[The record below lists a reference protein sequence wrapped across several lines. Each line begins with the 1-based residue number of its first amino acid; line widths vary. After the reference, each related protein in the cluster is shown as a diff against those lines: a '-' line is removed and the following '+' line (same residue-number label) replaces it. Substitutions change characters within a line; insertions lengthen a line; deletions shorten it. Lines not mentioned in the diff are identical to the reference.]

1 MTYKTGTMYI
11 EVLRPISITNE
22 NIFKASL
29 VNIVISTKPSDKRKK
44 ESLLEDF
51 SKFINFKPNYNFKNL
66 WKWSVD
72 HPEEFWSKLWDYT
85 KIIGDKGQE
94 IIKYN
99 KIFNKTKFFPD
110 SKLNYAENILKKRSP
125 EIAISFLSEKGFEE
139 EISWEQLYINVCKFS
154 GYLKSIGLKKGD
166 RVAAYVPNKIESII
180 SFLACAKNGIIWS
193 SCSPDFGTQG
203 VVDRFKQIAPRIL
216 ITSDHYFYNGKK
228 INILEKVE
236 GILKQI
242 PSIKKTLVFAYNKK
256 EEMNFKNYFNFEKV
270 LDQTEADESFERFD
284 FNHPIYVLFSSGTTG
299 KPKCITHGAGNVL
312 IEHNKE
318 FMLHCDIRDNEKLF
332 YYTTTGWMM
341 WNWLVGGL
349 ATGSSIFLFDG
360 APVYPKID
368 ILLEYC
374 QNKKINL
381 FGVSAKYIDH
391 LKNEKYNSKN
401 LDLSSIKI
409 ITSTGSP
416 LAEES
421 FKYVYDNIKKDV
433 HLASIAGGTDLVGC
447 LVLGNL
453 FSDVYMGEIQGQS
466 LGIDVDV
473 FTDEGKSVK
482 DGEKGELVVKKP
494 FPSMPVKFWSDD
506 DGQKYHKAYF
516 NRFKN
521 IWHHGDFI
529 ERTINNG
536 FIMRGRSD
544 ATLNPGGVRIGTAE
558 IYQQVE
564 DIDFITEGLVVGQD
578 YKDDVRIILFI
589 TTKNNEDLDDEKIKS
604 IKTKIR
610 KNCSPKHVPSI
621 IIKVPDIPRT
631 KSGKI
636 VELAVK
642 KVIQGET
649 INNKEAIAN
658 PEALKHFENIAQLK

>member
-1 MTYKTGTMYI
+1 MEKFLW
-11 EVLRPISITNE
+11 E
-22 NIFKASL
+22 
-29 VNIVISTKPSDKRKK
+29 PSSKKK
-44 ESLLEDF
+44 EASLLEDF
-51 SKFINFKPNYNFKNL
+51 SKFINVKSNYNFENL
-66 WKWSVD
+66 WKWSVE
-72 HPEEFWSKLWDYT
+72 HPEEFWSKFWDYS
-85 KIIGDKGQE
+85 KIIGDKGQN
-94 IIKYN
+94 IIEYN
-99 KIFNKTKFFPD
+99 KFFNKTKFFSD
-110 SKLNYAENILKKRSP
+110 SKLNYAENILKKKSS
-125 EIAISFLSEKGFEE
+125 ELAISFLSEKGFEE
-139 EISWEQLYINVCKFS
+139 EISWNQLYNKVCKFS
-154 GYLKSIGLKKGD
+154 NYLKSIGLKKGD

-203 VVDRFKQIAPRIL
+203 VVDRFKQIEPSIL
-216 ITSDHYFYNGKK
+216 ITSNHYFYNGKK
-228 INILEKVE
+228 INILEKIE
-236 GILKQI
+236 DILKEI

-256 EEMNFKNYFNFEKV
+256 EVMTLRDHINFDEV
-270 LDQTEADESFERFD
+270 LDQTEADESFERFE
-284 FNHPIYVLFSSGTTG
+284 FNHPIYILYSSGTTG

-368 ILLEYC
+368 VLLEYC

-391 LKNEKYNSKN
+391 LKNEKYNSKKLN
-401 LDLSSIKI
+401 LSSIKI

-421 FKYVYDNIKKDV
+421 FKYVYDDLKKDV

-453 FSDVYMGEIQGQS
+453 YSNVYRGEIQGQS

-494 FPSMPVKFWSDD
+494 FPSMPVKFWGDD
-506 DGQKYHKAYF
+506 NGQKYHKAYF
-516 NRFKN
+516 NRFEN

-544 ATLNPGGVRIGTAE
+544 ATLNPGGVRIGTSE

-564 DIDFITEGLVVGQD
+564 DIDFITEGLVVGQN
-578 YKDDVRIILFI
+578 YNDDVRIVLFI
-589 TTKNNEDLDDEKIKS
+589 TTKNNEELDDEKIKL
-604 IKTKIR
+604 IKSRIR

-621 IIKVPDIPRT
+621 IIKVPEIPRT

-636 VELAVK
+636 VELAVR
-642 KVIQGET
+642 KVIHGEI

-658 PEALKHFENIAQLK
+658 PESLKFFENLSQLKL

>member
-1 MTYKTGTMYI
+1 M
-11 EVLRPISITNE
+11 NE
-22 NIFKASL
+22 PL
-29 VNIVISTKPSDKRKK
+29 WQPSEKLK
-44 ESLLEDF
+44 ENSLLRDF
-51 SKFINFKPNYNFKNL
+51 CNFINFKSPKNFKEI
-66 WKWSVD
+66 WQWSID
-72 HPEEFWSKLWDYT
+72 NPEEFWSKFWDYS
-85 KIIGDKGQE
+85 KVIGDKGSE
-94 IIKYN
+94 IIK
-99 KIFNKTKFFPD
+99 KDKVFNKTKFFSN
-110 SKLNYAENILKKRSP
+110 SKLNYTENILRKKSN
-125 EIAISFLSEKGFEE
+125 ELAINFLSEKGFEE
-139 EISWEQLYINVCKFS
+139 NIEWKDLYEKVCKFS
-154 GYLKSIGLKKGD
+154 SYLKKLNLEKGD

-180 SFLACAKNGIIWS
+180 CFLACAKNGIIWS
-193 SCSPDFGTQG
+193 SCSPDFGVQG
-203 VVDRFKQIAPRIL
+203 VVDRFKQIEPKVL
-216 ITSDHYFYNGKK
+216 ITCDYYYYNGKK
-228 INILEKVE
+228 ISILNKVDQ
-236 GILKQI
+236 ILNEI
-242 PSIKKTLVFAYNKK
+242 PSIKKVIAYNYNNK
-256 EEMNFKNYFNFEKV
+256 EKEDLKNFINFEDTLNGN
-270 LDQTEADESFERFD
+270 LDEIFERFEFD
-284 FNHPIYVLFSSGTTG
+284 HPIYILFSSGTTG

-368 ILLEYC
+368 VLLEYC

-401 LDLSSIKI
+401 LDLNSIKI

-421 FKYVYDNIKKDV
+421 FKYVYNNIKKDV

-453 FSDVYMGEIQGQS
+453 FSNVHKGEIQGQS
-466 LGIDVDV
+466 LGIAVDV
-473 FTDEGKSVK
+473 FTEKGESTE
-482 DGEKGELVVKKP
+482 DGYKGELVVKKP
-494 FPSMPVKFWSDD
+494 FPSMPVKFWGDD
-506 DGQKYHKAYF
+506 DGKKYHKAYF
-516 NRFKN
+516 TKFEN

-529 ERTINNG
+529 ERTDKNG

-544 ATLNPGGVRIGTAE
+544 ATLNPGGVRIGTSE

-564 DIDFITEGLVVGQD
+564 DIDFITEGLVIGQD
-578 YKDDVRIILFI
+578 YNDDVRVILFV
-589 TTKNNEDLDDEKIKS
+589 TTRNDEELNDDKIKL
-604 IKTKIR
+604 IKSKIK

-621 IIKVPDIPRT
+621 IIKVPEIPRT

-636 VELAVK
+636 VELAVRQ
-642 KVIQGET
+642 VVHGEK

-658 PEALKHFENIAQLK
+658 PEALKFYENLPELKT

>member
-1 MTYKTGTMYI
+1 M
-11 EVLRPISITNE
+11 
-22 NIFKASL
+22 NIPL
-29 VNIVISTKPSDKRKK
+29 WKPSEEKVK
-44 ESLLEDF
+44 ESILEDF
-51 SKFINFKPNYNFKNL
+51 SKFINFKSNKDFKEL
-66 WKWSVD
+66 WKWSID
-72 HPEEFWSKLWDYT
+72 NPEIFWSKFWDYS
-85 KIIGDKGQE
+85 KIIGNKGNE
-94 IIKYN
+94 VIRKN
-99 KIFNKTKFFPD
+99 KIFNKTLFFPD
-110 SKLNYAENILKKRSP
+110 SKINYSENIIKTKSD
-125 EIAISFLSEKGFEE
+125 EIAINFLSESGFEE
-139 EISWEQLYINVCKFS
+139 NITWKLLYEKVCKFS
-154 GYLKSIGLKKGD
+154 SYLKFLNLKKGD

-203 VVDRFKQIAPRIL
+203 VVDRFKQIEPKIL
-216 ITSDHYFYNGKK
+216 ITCDYYFYNGKK
-228 INILEKVE
+228 INILEKVDN
-236 GILKQI
+236 ILNQI
-242 PSIKKTLVFAYNKK
+242 PSIEETIVFSYNKK
-256 EEMNFKNYFNFEKV
+256 EKIKNNKFKDFDKV
-270 LDQTEADESFERFD
+270 LIDSKLDEIFKRFE
-284 FNHPIYVLFSSGTTG
+284 FNHPIYILYSSGTTG

-318 FMLHCDIRDNEKLF
+318 FMLHCDIRVNERLF

-349 ATGSSIFLFDG
+349 ATGSSIYLFDG
-360 APVYPKID
+360 APTYPKID

-381 FGVSAKYIDH
+381 FGVSAKYLDH
-391 LKNEKYNSKN
+391 LKNEKYNSRH

-433 HLASIAGGTDLVGC
+433 HLASIAGGTDMVGC

-453 FSDVYMGEIQGQS
+453 YSNVYKGEIQGQS
-466 LGIDVDV
+466 LAIDIDV
-473 FTDEGKSVK
+473 FTDEGKSIN
-482 DGEKGELVVKKP
+482 DGDKGELVVKQP
-494 FPSMPVKFWSDD
+494 FPSMPIKFWGDNND
-506 DGQKYHKAYF
+506 EKYHKAYF
-516 NRFKN
+516 TRFKN

-529 ERTINNG
+529 ERTSNNG

-544 ATLNPGGVRIGTAE
+544 STLNPGGVRIGTSE

-578 YKDDVRIILFI
+578 FNDDVRIILFV
-589 TTKNNEDLDDEKIKS
+589 TTKNNQELDDEKVKS
-604 IKTKIR
+604 IKSRIR
-610 KNCSPKHVPSI
+610 INCSPKHVPSL
-621 IIKVPDIPRT
+621 IIKVPAIPRT

-636 VELAVK
+636 VELAVRK
-642 KVIQGET
+642 IIHGEP

-658 PEALKHFENIAQLK
+658 PEVLKYFENLSQLKL

>member
-1 MTYKTGTMYI
+1 MNKP
-11 EVLRPISITNE
+11 LWQPSQRLKQDSI
-22 NIFKASL
+22 L
-29 VNIVISTKPSDKRKK
+29 Q
-44 ESLLEDF
+44 DF
-51 SKFINFKPNYNFKNL
+51 CQFINFKSQNNFKEL
-66 WKWSVD
+66 WKWSIKK
-72 HPEEFWSKLWDYT
+72 PEEFWSKFWDYS
-85 KIIGDKGQE
+85 KIIGDKGSE
-94 IIKYN
+94 IIKKD
-99 KIFNKTKFFPD
+99 KIFNQSKFFPD
-110 SKLNYAENILKKRSP
+110 SKLNYSENILKKKSNN
-125 EIAISFLSEKGFEE
+125 IAINFLSEKGFEE
-139 EISWEQLYINVCKFS
+139 NITWNKLYEKVCKFS
-154 GYLKSIGLKKGD
+154 NYLKKLNLKKGD
-166 RVAAYVPNKIESII
+166 RVAAYVPNKIETII

-193 SCSPDFGTQG
+193 SCSPDFGVQG
-203 VVDRFKQIAPRIL
+203 VVDRFKQINPRVL
-216 ITSDHYFYNGKK
+216 ITSDYYFYNGKK
-228 INILEKVE
+228 INILDKVDE
-236 GILKQI
+236 LLKQI
-242 PSIKKTLVFAYNKK
+242 PSI
-256 EEMNFKNYFNFEKV
+256 EKV
-270 LDQTEADESFERFD
+270 IVYNYNEKEKESLKKFIDFNETLKIDLDESFERFE
-284 FNHPIYVLFSSGTTG
+284 FNHPIYILFSSGTTG

-368 ILLEYC
+368 VLLEYC

-401 LDLSSIKI
+401 LNLNSIKI

-453 FSDVYMGEIQGQS
+453 FSNVHKGEIQGQS

-473 FTDEGKSVK
+473 FTDDGKSIT
-482 DGEKGELVVKKP
+482 DGEKGELVVKQP
-494 FPSMPVKFWSDD
+494 FPSMPIKFWGDD
-506 DGQKYHKAYF
+506 DGQKYLKAYF
-516 NRFKN
+516 TRFEN

-529 ERTINNG
+529 ERTVNNG
-536 FIMRGRSD
+536 FIMHGRSD
-544 ATLNPGGVRIGTAE
+544 ATLNPGGVRIGTSE

-578 YKDDVRIILFI
+578 FDDDVRIILFV
-589 TTKNNEDLDDEKIKS
+589 TTKNNQEINNEKIKL
-604 IKTKIR
+604 IKSRIR

-621 IIKVPDIPRT
+621 IIKVPEIPRT

-636 VELAVK
+636 VELAVRQ
-642 KVIQGET
+642 VINGEK

-658 PEALKHFENIAQLK
+658 PDALKFFENLPQLSQK

>member
-1 MTYKTGTMYI
+1 MNKPLWCPSKKKTQESTI
-11 EVLRPISITNE
+11 EE
-22 NIFKASL
+22 
-29 VNIVISTKPSDKRKK
+29 
-44 ESLLEDF
+44 F
-51 SKFINFKPNYNFKNL
+51 SKFINFKSTKNFKDL
-66 WKWSVD
+66 WKWSINE
-72 HPEEFWSKLWDYT
+72 PEAFWSKFWDYS
-85 KIIGDKGQE
+85 KIIGDKGKE
-94 IIKYN
+94 VIKKD

-110 SKLNYAENILKKRSP
+110 SKINYSENILKKRS
-125 EIAISFLSEKGFEE
+125 EDIAISFLSEKGFEE
-139 EISWEQLYINVCKFS
+139 SITWKLLYSKVCKFS
-154 GYLKSIGLKKGD
+154 YYLKSIDLKSGD

-193 SCSPDFGTQG
+193 SCSPDFGVQG
-203 VVDRFKQIAPRIL
+203 VVDRFKQINPKVL
-216 ITSDHYFYNGKK
+216 ITSNYYFYNGKK
-228 INILEKVE
+228 INILEKAEDV
-236 GILKQI
+236 LRQI
-242 PSIKKTLVFAYNKK
+242 PSIKKTVVFLYN
-256 EEMNFKNYFNFEKV
+256 NNEKV
-270 LDQTEADESFERFD
+270 ELKKFVSFDKAINDSNLDEKFERFE
-284 FNHPIYVLFSSGTTG
+284 FNHPIYILFSSGTTG

-318 FMLHCDIRDNEKLF
+318 FMLHCDIRDNERLF

-349 ATGSSIFLFDG
+349 ATGSSIYLFDG
-360 APVYPKID
+360 APTFPKTD

-374 QNKKINL
+374 QNKRINL

-391 LKNEKYNSKN
+391 LKNEKFNSDH
-401 LDLSSIKI
+401 LDLTSIKI

-433 HLASIAGGTDLVGC
+433 HLASIAGGTDMVGC

-453 FSDVYMGEIQGQS
+453 YSNVYKGEIQGQS

-473 FTDEGKSVK
+473 FTDDGKSTK
-482 DGEKGELVVKKP
+482 DGDKGELVVKNP
-494 FPSMPVKFWSDD
+494 FPSMPVKFWGDD
-506 DGQKYHKAYF
+506 SGEKYHKAYF
-516 NRFKN
+516 TRFKN

-529 ERTINNG
+529 ERTVNNG

-544 ATLNPGGVRIGTAE
+544 TTLNPGGVRIGTSE

-578 YKDDVRIILFI
+578 YKDDVRIILFV
-589 TTKNNEDLDDEKIKS
+589 TTAHNQELDDEKIRL
-604 IKTKIR
+604 IKIR
-610 KNCSPKHVPSI
+610 IRENCSPKHVPTL
-621 IIKVPDIPRT
+621 IIKVPEIPRT

-642 KVIQGET
+642 KVINGEKL
-649 INNKEAIAN
+649 NNREAIAN
-658 PEALKHFENIAQLK
+658 PDSLKYFENLEELK

>member
-1 MTYKTGTMYI
+1 MNK
-11 EVLRPISITNE
+11 
-22 NIFKASL
+22 SL
-29 VNIVISTKPSDKRKK
+29 WKPSEQKK
-44 ESLLEDF
+44 QESLLEDF
-51 SKFINFKPNYNFKNL
+51 SKFVNFDSNHNFKSL
-66 WKWSVD
+66 WEWSVKNK
-72 HPEEFWSKLWDYT
+72 EEFWSKFWDYS
-85 KIIGDKGQE
+85 KIIGDKGKE
-94 IIKYN
+94 VIRKN
-99 KIFNKTKFFPD
+99 KIFNETKFFPD
-110 SKLNYAENILKKRSP
+110 SKINYAENILKKKTNDC
-125 EIAISFLSEKGFEE
+125 AINFLSETGFEE
-139 EISWEQLYINVCKFS
+139 SITWKDLYEKVCKFS
-154 GYLKSIGLKKGD
+154 FYLKTLDLKKGD

-193 SCSPDFGTQG
+193 SCSPDFGTHG
-203 VVDRFKQIAPRIL
+203 VVDRFKQIEPKVL
-216 ITSDHYFYNGKK
+216 ITCDHYFYNGKK
-228 INILEKVE
+228 INILEKINN
-236 GILKQI
+236 ILKEI

-256 EEMNFKNYFNFEKV
+256 EKIEYKNFIDFNEV
-270 LDQTEADESFERFD
+270 LIQSKSDYTFERFD
-284 FNHPIYVLFSSGTTG
+284 FNHPIYILYSSGTTG

-318 FMLHCDIRDNEKLF
+318 FMLHCDVRDNEKLF

-360 APVYPKID
+360 APVYPTID
-368 ILLEYC
+368 VLLKYC
-374 QNKKINL
+374 QDKEINL

-391 LKNEKYNSKN
+391 LKNENYNSKN

-421 FKYVYDNIKKDV
+421 FKYVYENIKQNV

-447 LVLGNL
+447 LILGNL
-453 FSDVYMGEIQGQS
+453 FSNVYKGEIQGQS

-473 FTDEGKSVK
+473 FTEEGKSIN
-482 DGEKGELVVKKP
+482 DSEKGELVVKKP
-494 FPSMPVKFWSDD
+494 FPSMPVKFWGDD

-516 NRFKN
+516 TRFKN

-529 ERTINNG
+529 EKTPNNG

-564 DIDFITEGLVVGQD
+564 NIDFITEALVVGQH
-578 YKDDVRIILFI
+578 YNDDVRIILFV
-589 TTKNNEDLDDEKIKS
+589 TTKKNHQLDSDKIKI
-604 IKTKIR
+604 IKSKIR

-621 IIKVPDIPRT
+621 VLKVPEIPRT

-636 VELAVK
+636 VELAVRK
-642 KVIQGET
+642 IINGEEVD
-649 INNKEAIAN
+649 NKEAILN
-658 PEALKHFENIAQLK
+658 PSCLDYFKNLKDLK

>member
-1 MTYKTGTMYI
+1 MKKP
-11 EVLRPISITNE
+11 LWRPSEQKKQDSI
-22 NIFKASL
+22 
-29 VNIVISTKPSDKRKK
+29 
-44 ESLLEDF
+44 LEDF
-51 SKFINFKPNYNFKNL
+51 SKYVNFTSYKNFKSIWEWSIKN
-66 WKWSVD
+66 
-72 HPEEFWSKLWDYT
+72 PEIFWSKFWNYS
-85 KIIGDKGQE
+85 KIIGDKGKE
-94 IIKYN
+94 IIKYD
-99 KIFNKTKFFPD
+99 KVFNKTKFFSD
-110 SKLNYAENILKKRSP
+110 SKLNYTENIIKKKN
-125 EIAISFLSEKGFEE
+125 ENTAINFLSENGFEE
-139 EISWEQLYINVCKFS
+139 SITWQNLYEKVCKFS
-154 GYLKSIGLKKGD
+154 AYLKTLDLKKGD

-203 VVDRFKQIAPRIL
+203 VVDRFKQIEPKLL
-216 ITSDHYFYNGKK
+216 ITSDYYFYNGKK
-228 INILEKVE
+228 IDILEKVND
-236 GILKQI
+236 ILKQVS
-242 PSIKKTLVFAYNKK
+242 SIKKTLIFAYNRK
-256 EEMNFKNYFNFEKV
+256 EETNYNEFINFDEAINESD
-270 LDQTEADESFERFD
+270 LDETFERFE
-284 FNHPIYVLFSSGTTG
+284 FNHPIYILYSSGTTG

-360 APVYPKID
+360 SPIYPKID

-374 QNKKINL
+374 QDKKINL

-391 LKNEKYNSKN
+391 LKNENYNSKN

-416 LAEES
+416 LAEGS
-421 FKYVYDNIKKDV
+421 FKYVYENIKQEV

-447 LVLGNL
+447 LVLGNIY
-453 FSDVYMGEIQGQS
+453 SNVYKGEIQGQS

-473 FTDEGKSVK
+473 FTYDGKSTS
-482 DGEKGELVVKKP
+482 DGEKGELVVKQP
-494 FPSMPVKFWSDD
+494 FPSMPIKFWGDE

-516 NRFKN
+516 TRFKN

-529 ERTINNG
+529 ERTLNNG

-544 ATLNPGGVRIGTAE
+544 ATLNPGGVRIGTSE

-564 DIDFITEGLVVGQD
+564 NIDFITEGLVVGQN
-578 YKDDVRIILFI
+578 YNDDVRIILFV
-589 TTKNNEDLDDEKIKS
+589 TTKKDQELDKEKIKF
-604 IKTKIR
+604 IKSKIR
-610 KNCSPKHVPSI
+610 KNCSPKHVPAI
-621 IIKVPDIPRT
+621 IIKVPEIPRT

-642 KVIQGET
+642 KIINGEE
-649 INNKEAIAN
+649 INNKEAISN
-658 PEALKHFENIAQLK
+658 PDCLNYFKNLKDLK

>member
-1 MTYKTGTMYI
+1 MKNFLW
-11 EVLRPISITNE
+11 EPSI
-22 NIFKASL
+22 
-29 VNIVISTKPSDKRKK
+29 KK
-44 ESLLEDF
+44 KEESLLEDF
-51 SKFINFKPNYNFKNL
+51 SKFVNFKSNYNFKNF
-66 WKWSVD
+66 WKWTVD
-72 HPEEFWSKLWDYT
+72 HPEEFWSKFWDYS
-85 KIIGDKGQE
+85 KIIGDKGKE
-94 IIKYN
+94 IIKYS
-99 KIFNKTKFFPD
+99 KIFNETKFFPD
-110 SKLNYAENILKKRSP
+110 SKLNYAENILKKKTS
-125 EIAISFLSEKGFEE
+125 EVAINFLSENGFEE
-139 EISWEQLYINVCKFS
+139 EISWGQLYNKVCKFS
-154 GYLKSIGLKKGD
+154 NYLKSLGLKKGD

-203 VVDRFKQIAPRIL
+203 VVDRFKQIEPSIL
-216 ITSDHYFYNGKK
+216 ITTDHYFYNGKK
-228 INILEKVE
+228 INILEKIE
-236 GILKQI
+236 DILKQI

-256 EEMNFKNYFNFEKV
+256 EEMTLQGHINFDQVLDKANMDETFEK
-270 LDQTEADESFERFD
+270 FEFSQ
-284 FNHPIYVLFSSGTTG
+284 PIYILYSSGTTG

-318 FMLHCDIRDNEKLF
+318 FMLHCNIKNNDKLF

-349 ATGSSIFLFDG
+349 ATGSSIYLFDG

-453 FSDVYMGEIQGQS
+453 YSNVYMGEIQGQS

-473 FTDEGKSVK
+473 FTDKGESVK

-494 FPSMPVKFWSDD
+494 FPSMPVKFWGDD

-529 ERTINNG
+529 ERTSNNG

-589 TTKNNEDLDDEKIKS
+589 TTKNNEELNDEKINS
-604 IKTKIR
+604 IKSKIR

-621 IIKVPDIPRT
+621 IIKVPEIPRT

-636 VELAVK
+636 VELAVR
-642 KVIQGET
+642 KVIHGET

-658 PEALKHFENIAQLK
+658 PEALKYFENIPQLK

>member
-1 MTYKTGTMYI
+1 MEKFLW
-11 EVLRPISITNE
+11 V
-22 NIFKASL
+22 
-29 VNIVISTKPSDKRKK
+29 PSGKRKK

-51 SKFINFKPNYNFKNL
+51 SKYINIKSNYNFKTL

-72 HPEEFWSKLWDYT
+72 HPEEFWSKFWDYS
-85 KIIGDKGQE
+85 KIIGDKGKE
-94 IIKYN
+94 IIRFN

-110 SKLNYAENILKKRSP
+110 SKLNYTENILKKKSSDP
-125 EIAISFLSEKGFEE
+125 AISFLSEKGFEE
-139 EISWEQLYINVCKFS
+139 EISWEQLYIKVCKFS
-154 GYLKSIGLKKGD
+154 NYLKSIGLKKGD

-203 VVDRFKQIAPRIL
+203 VVDRFKQIEPSIL

-228 INILEKVE
+228 INILEKIE
-236 GILKQI
+236 DILKEI

-256 EEMNFKNYFNFEKV
+256 EEMNIQNYINFDEV
-270 LDQTEADESFERFD
+270 LDQTVADESFERFE
-284 FNHPIYVLFSSGTTG
+284 FNHPIYILFSSGTTG

-368 ILLEYC
+368 ALLDYC
-374 QNKKINL
+374 QKKKINL

-421 FKYVYDNIKKDV
+421 FKYVYENLKKDV

-453 FSDVYMGEIQGQS
+453 YSNVFMGEIQGQS

-494 FPSMPVKFWSDD
+494 FPSMPVKFWGDD

-516 NRFKN
+516 NRFEN

-544 ATLNPGGVRIGTAE
+544 ATLNPGGVRIGTSE

-564 DIDFITEGLVVGQD
+564 DIDFIT
-578 YKDDVRIILFI
+578 
-589 TTKNNEDLDDEKIKS
+589 
-604 IKTKIR
+604 
-610 KNCSPKHVPSI
+610 
-621 IIKVPDIPRT
+621 
-631 KSGKI
+631 
-636 VELAVK
+636 
-642 KVIQGET
+642 
-649 INNKEAIAN
+649 
-658 PEALKHFENIAQLK
+658 

>member
-1 MTYKTGTMYI
+1 MNK
-11 EVLRPISITNE
+11 
-22 NIFKASL
+22 SL
-29 VNIVISTKPSDKRKK
+29 WKPSEQKK
-44 ESLLEDF
+44 QESLLEDF
-51 SKFINFKPNYNFKNL
+51 SKFVNFNSNHNFKSLWEWSIKN
-66 WKWSVD
+66 K
-72 HPEEFWSKLWDYT
+72 EEFWSKFWDYS
-85 KIIGDKGQE
+85 KIIGDKGKE
-94 IIKYN
+94 VIRKN
-99 KIFNKTKFFPD
+99 KIFNETKFFPD
-110 SKLNYAENILKKRSP
+110 SKINYAENILKKKTNDC
-125 EIAISFLSEKGFEE
+125 AINFLSETGFEE
-139 EISWEQLYINVCKFS
+139 SITWKDLYEKVCKFS
-154 GYLKSIGLKKGD
+154 SYLKTLDLKKGD

-180 SFLACAKNGIIWS
+180 SFLACAKNGIVWS
-193 SCSPDFGTQG
+193 SCSPDFGTHG
-203 VVDRFKQIAPRIL
+203 VVDRFKQIEPKVL
-216 ITSDHYFYNGKK
+216 ITCDHYFYNGKK
-228 INILEKVE
+228 INILEKINN
-236 GILKQI
+236 ILKEI

-256 EEMNFKNYFNFEKV
+256 EKIEYKNFIDFNEV
-270 LDQTEADESFERFD
+270 LIQSKSDYTFERFD
-284 FNHPIYVLFSSGTTG
+284 FNHPIYILYSSGTTG

-318 FMLHCDIRDNEKLF
+318 FMLHCDVRDNEKLF

-360 APVYPKID
+360 APVYPTID
-368 ILLEYC
+368 VLLKYC
-374 QNKKINL
+374 QDKQINL

-391 LKNEKYNSKN
+391 LKNENYNSKN

-421 FKYVYDNIKKDV
+421 FKYIYENIKQNV

-447 LVLGNL
+447 LILGNL
-453 FSDVYMGEIQGQS
+453 FSNVYKGEIQGQS

-473 FTDEGKSVK
+473 FTEEGKSIN
-482 DGEKGELVVKKP
+482 DSEKGELVVKNP
-494 FPSMPVKFWSDD
+494 FPSMPVKFWGDD

-516 NRFKN
+516 TRFKN

-529 ERTINNG
+529 EKTPNNG

-564 DIDFITEGLVVGQD
+564 NIDFITEALVVGQH
-578 YKDDVRIILFI
+578 YNDDVRIILFV
-589 TTKNNEDLDDEKIKS
+589 TTKKNNQLDSDKIKL
-604 IKTKIR
+604 IKSKIR

-621 IIKVPDIPRT
+621 VLKVPEIPRT

-636 VELAVK
+636 VELAVRK
-642 KVIQGET
+642 IINGEEVD
-649 INNKEAIAN
+649 NKEAISN
-658 PEALKHFENIAQLK
+658 PSCLDYFKNLKDLK

>member
-1 MTYKTGTMYI
+1 MNK
-11 EVLRPISITNE
+11 
-22 NIFKASL
+22 SL
-29 VNIVISTKPSDKRKK
+29 WKPSEQKK
-44 ESLLEDF
+44 QESLLEDF
-51 SKFINFKPNYNFKNL
+51 SKFVNFNSNHNFKSL
-66 WKWSVD
+66 WEWSVKNK
-72 HPEEFWSKLWDYT
+72 EEFWSKFWDYS
-85 KIIGDKGQE
+85 KIIGDKGKE
-94 IIKYN
+94 VIRKN
-99 KIFNKTKFFPD
+99 KIFNETKFFPD
-110 SKLNYAENILKKRSP
+110 SKINYAENILKKKTNDC
-125 EIAISFLSEKGFEE
+125 AINFLSETGFEE
-139 EISWEQLYINVCKFS
+139 SITWKDLYEKVCKFS
-154 GYLKSIGLKKGD
+154 FYLKTLDLKKGD

-193 SCSPDFGTQG
+193 SCSPDFGTHG
-203 VVDRFKQIAPRIL
+203 VVDRFKQIEPKVL
-216 ITSDHYFYNGKK
+216 ITCDHYFYNGKK
-228 INILEKVE
+228 INILEKINN
-236 GILKQI
+236 ILKEI

-256 EEMNFKNYFNFEKV
+256 EKIEYKNFIDFNEV
-270 LDQTEADESFERFD
+270 LFQSKSDYTFERFD
-284 FNHPIYVLFSSGTTG
+284 FNHPIYILYSSGTTG

-318 FMLHCDIRDNEKLF
+318 FMLHCDVRDNEKLF

-360 APVYPKID
+360 APVYPTID
-368 ILLEYC
+368 VLLKYC
-374 QNKKINL
+374 QDKEINL

-391 LKNEKYNSKN
+391 LKNENYNSKN
-401 LDLSSIKI
+401 LDLSSLKI

-421 FKYVYDNIKKDV
+421 FKYVYENIKQNV

-447 LVLGNL
+447 LILGNL
-453 FSDVYMGEIQGQS
+453 FSNVYKGEIQGQS

-473 FTDEGKSVK
+473 FTEEGKSIN
-482 DGEKGELVVKKP
+482 DSEKGELVVKKP
-494 FPSMPVKFWSDD
+494 FPSMPVKFWGDD

-516 NRFKN
+516 TRFKN

-529 ERTINNG
+529 EKTPNNG

-564 DIDFITEGLVVGQD
+564 NIDFITEALVVGQH
-578 YKDDVRIILFI
+578 YNDDVRIILFV
-589 TTKNNEDLDDEKIKS
+589 TTKKNHQLDSDKIKI
-604 IKTKIR
+604 IKSKIR

-621 IIKVPDIPRT
+621 VIKVPEIPRT

-636 VELAVK
+636 VELAVRK
-642 KVIQGET
+642 IINGEEVD
-649 INNKEAIAN
+649 NKEAISN
-658 PEALKHFENIAQLK
+658 PSCLDYFKNLKDLK

>member
-1 MTYKTGTMYI
+1 MNK
-11 EVLRPISITNE
+11 
-22 NIFKASL
+22 SL
-29 VNIVISTKPSDKRKK
+29 WKPSEQKK
-44 ESLLEDF
+44 QESLLEDF
-51 SKFINFKPNYNFKNL
+51 SKFVNFNSNHNFKSL
-66 WKWSVD
+66 WEWSVKNK
-72 HPEEFWSKLWDYT
+72 EEFWSKFWDYS
-85 KIIGDKGQE
+85 KIIGDKGKE
-94 IIKYN
+94 VIRKN
-99 KIFNKTKFFPD
+99 KIFNETKFFTD
-110 SKLNYAENILKKRSP
+110 SKINYAENILKKKTNDC
-125 EIAISFLSEKGFEE
+125 AINFLSETGFEE
-139 EISWEQLYINVCKFS
+139 SITWKDLYEKVCKFS
-154 GYLKSIGLKKGD
+154 FYLKTLDLKKGD

-193 SCSPDFGTQG
+193 SCSPDFGTHG
-203 VVDRFKQIAPRIL
+203 VVDRFKQIEPKVL
-216 ITSDHYFYNGKK
+216 ITCDHYFYNGKK
-228 INILEKVE
+228 INILEKINN
-236 GILKQI
+236 ILKEI

-256 EEMNFKNYFNFEKV
+256 EKIEYKNFIDFNEV
-270 LDQTEADESFERFD
+270 LIQSKSDYTFERFD
-284 FNHPIYVLFSSGTTG
+284 FNHPIYILYSSGTTG

-318 FMLHCDIRDNEKLF
+318 FMLHCDVRDNEKLF

-360 APVYPKID
+360 APVYPTID
-368 ILLEYC
+368 VLLKYC
-374 QNKKINL
+374 QDKEINL

-391 LKNEKYNSKN
+391 LKNENYNSKN
-401 LDLSSIKI
+401 LDLSSLKI

-421 FKYVYDNIKKDV
+421 FKYVYENIKQNV

-447 LVLGNL
+447 LILGNL
-453 FSDVYMGEIQGQS
+453 FSNVYKGEIQGQS

-473 FTDEGKSVK
+473 FTEEGKSINDSK
-482 DGEKGELVVKKP
+482 KGELVVKNP
-494 FPSMPVKFWSDD
+494 FPSMPVKFWGDD

-516 NRFKN
+516 TRFKN

-529 ERTINNG
+529 EKTPNNG

-564 DIDFITEGLVVGQD
+564 NIDFITEALVVGQH
-578 YKDDVRIILFI
+578 YNDDVRIILFV
-589 TTKNNEDLDDEKIKS
+589 TTKKNHQLDSDKIKI
-604 IKTKIR
+604 IKSKIR

-621 IIKVPDIPRT
+621 VIKVPEIPRT

-636 VELAVK
+636 VELAVRK
-642 KVIQGET
+642 IINGEEVD
-649 INNKEAIAN
+649 NKEAISN
-658 PEALKHFENIAQLK
+658 PSCLDYFKNLKDLK